1 MYVYTCNDK
10 KSYFDLF
17 QSPTFRDRYL
27 LEWYL
32 ANRNNDNESFTLA
45 GICLSCQKPVD
56 FLVDRKFGARF
67 FEYVWHPN
75 WRERQVCPLCGLNSR
90 QRAAVAF
97 AAGVIQNGTSRSP
110 TVYMS
115 EQVTPIYRR
124 IRESFPDISLI
135 GSEYLGPDVR
145 KGTVKQG
152 VRHEDLQELSLPSA
166 SVDLVITNDV
176 AEHVPSPAAAF
187 RELARV
193 LKPGGQVFMTT
204 PFCCDNQENVAR
216 AEIIDG
222 KLVHHLPPAYHG
234 NPLSSES
241 PSLVF
246 TDFGWEIL
254 TQLREAGFS
263 EPSVKIFWS
272 YQYGHLGIP
281 QEFFHAVR

>member
-17 QSPTFRDRYL
+17 QGPIFRDRYL

-32 ANRNNDNESFTLA
+32 AKINHENESFTLP
-45 GICLSCQKPVD
+45 GICMACQQPVN
-56 FLVDRKFGARF
+56 FLVDRSFGARL

-97 AAGVIQNGTSRSP
+97 VSGVAHNLPERRP
-110 TVYMS
+110 TFYLT
-115 EQVTPIYRR
+115 EQITPI
-124 IRESFPDISLI
+124 FQHVQKMLPDIELI
-135 GSEYLGPDVR
+135 GSEYLGPDVPL
-145 KGTVKQG
+145 GTVKEG
-152 VRHEDLQELSLPSA
+152 VRHEDLQQLSLKDQ
-166 SVDLVITNDV
+166 SVDLVVTNDV
-176 AEHVPSPAAAF
+176 AEHVPSPQAAF
-187 RELARV
+187 RELCRV

-204 PFCCDNQENVAR
+204 PFACDNLNNVTR
-216 AEIIDG
+216 ASIVDG
-222 KLVHHLPPAYHG
+222 KLVHHLPAAYHG
-234 NPLSSES
+234 NPLSGAS

-254 TQLREAGFS
+254 AQLREAGFS
-263 EPSVKIFWS
+263 QASVKIFWS

-281 QEFFHAVR
+281 QEFFHAVK